1 MNRSDLYFHS
11 NQTKPYFYFQGIPVY
26 LTTLLLVAHVVALL
40 VSVLVPVWPAYAA
53 FSSPLVADMQIWRL
67 GTYVFVHGVGISF
80 VINMV
85 FLFLMGRQLE
95 EVFGRRSFG
104 LLYLLATLIP
114 VVVGMLG
121 WWIFQTPVALAGT
134 NIVHFN
140 VMLGLAFFQPNAAM
154 FVEWLKLKWIAMVVF
169 AVYCL
174 QYLQARDFV
183 SLSAFV
189 AASAGTYFWL
199 RNCGLS
205 PRFAGL
211 AELFAERFP
220 KRPPLRALPSAQRGE
235 KADGKF
241 YEPKIRPKPEID
253 REHPAVVEID
263 ALLEKISK
271 EGFASLT
278 AEEKQA
284 LDRASAELK
293 EKDKRL

>member
-26 LTTLLLVAHVVALL
+26 LTTLLMVAHVVALL
-40 VSVLVPVWPAYAA
+40 ASVLATAWGEYAVFFSPA
-53 FSSPLVADMQIWRL
+53 VADMQLWRM
-67 GTYVFVHGVGISF
+67 GTYVLVHGVNFSF
-80 VINMV
+80 VIDMV

-95 EVFGRRSFG
+95 EVFGSRSFG

-114 VVVGMLG
+114 AAVGMLG
-121 WWIFQTPVALAGT
+121 WWIFQTPVMLAGT
-134 NIVHFN
+134 SIAHFC

-154 FVEWLKLKWIAMVVF
+154 FVEWLKLKWIAAVVF
-169 AVYCL
+169 ALYCL
-174 QYLQARDFV
+174 QYLKLRDFV

-189 AASAGTYFWL
+189 AACAGTYFWL
-199 RNCGLS
+199 RQCGLS

-211 AELFAERFP
+211 AEAFAERFP
-220 KRPPLRALPSAQRGE
+220 KRPQLRALPSAGRGE
-235 KADGKF
+235 KSDGKF

-263 ALLEKISK
+263 ALLEKISR
-271 EGFASLT
+271 EGFGSLT
-278 AEEKQA
+278 AEEKLA